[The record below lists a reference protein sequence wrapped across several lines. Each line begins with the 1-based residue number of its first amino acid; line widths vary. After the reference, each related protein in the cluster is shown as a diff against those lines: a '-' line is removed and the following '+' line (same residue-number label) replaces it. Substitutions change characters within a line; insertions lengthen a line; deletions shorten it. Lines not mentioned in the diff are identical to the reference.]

1 MMATFMNSVT
11 RKKAKDRAAA
21 NFRDIASSI
30 QSSRDAREDLDRENV
45 LAEQRL
51 SNEGNMNVA
60 REDTSRTLQD
70 RRLSEAGETGRT
82 AMSQAGQTYRQTSVN
97 TEQGRQFD
105 AEHALDRTKDAR
117 EGRESDLAYGMLQEM
132 RDPTVAHLKAEKGA
146 ETVTN
151 EDFIKEALTARKAKA
166 TAEYNAKGKS
176 TIGSP
181 YSGAGD
187 NFRAKPK
194 DTRSKNRQRLGKVS
208 KAGSSLFYAPSTVPT
223 KAAKYAG
230 RKLLQGFDYL
240 FGVE

>member
-21 NFRDIASSI
+21 NFKDIAGSI

-166 TAEYNAKGKS
+166 TADYQAKGRS
-176 TIGSP
+176 TIGGSL
-181 YSGAGD
+181 SGAEG
-187 NFRAKPK
+187 NFRAAPP
-194 DTRSKNRQRLGKVS
+194 DTRSKNKRRASKVGSAGKAIIDAPYNLTKRAS
-208 KAGSSLFYAPSTVPT
+208 IFGAKKA
-223 KAAKYAG
+223 
-230 RKLLQGFDYL
+230 LQGFDYL